1 MLSIQNKY
9 KNLGDF
15 GCYFFDLL
23 KHFGKVDKAIDYYD
37 KYTSKGW
44 MDYDCFIQRPLDIV
58 KDLSNYPNWE
68 MKKSEIFDNKA
79 EIIVAYYYN
88 PSTKRHHFVLHND
101 RNELRWDSLEPSNT
115 VQNGYVES
123 YRLFYRR

>member
-1 MLSIQNKY
+1 MEIQEKY
-9 KNLGDF
+9 KNLGLS

-37 KYTSKGW
+37 KYTNKGW

-58 KDLSNYPNWE
+58 KDLSGYPNWD
-68 MKKSEIFDNKA
+68 MKKSEVFDNKA

-88 PSTKRHHFVLHND
+88 PITKLHHFVLHND
-101 RNELRWDSLEPSNT
+101 RNGLRWDSLEPSNT
-115 VQNGYVES
+115 VKNGYVES